1 MEVRTATPDDLP
13 ALTMIDALIAT
24 SPERL
29 AEVAHA
35 VVEQQVSVAC
45 LGDRPVG
52 YVVLNHAFFGN
63 GFVQLLVV
71 APDHRRGGI
80 GAALMRHA
88 RAICR
93 TSRLFTSTNA
103 SNTPMQAL
111 LDHLGYLRCGTI
123 DELDDGDPEWIYVHR
138 ADPHSPASL

>member
-1 MEVRTATPDDLP
+1 MDLRAATPHDLP
-13 ALTMIDALIAT
+13 ALADVDALIAT

-35 VVEQQVSVAC
+35 IVAQQVSVAC
-45 LGDRPVG
+45 VDGRPVG
-52 YVVLNHAFFGN
+52 YLLLTHTFFGN
-63 GFVQLLVV
+63 GFVELLIV
-71 APDHRRGGI
+71 APHHRRGGI

-93 TSRLFTSTNA
+93 TPKLFTSTNA

-111 LDHLGYLRCGTI
+111 LDHLGYVRCGTI
-123 DELDDGDPEWIYVHR
+123 EGLDDGDPEWVYIHR
-138 ADPHSPASL
+138 ARPHGPASL